1 MSFTTTKNKRVL
13 IKFQKKCIF
22 MEEKFR
28 KKVNKSTFIS
38 PQIPILIQ
46 KANGKILGEISNLQ
60 FEL

>member
-1 MSFTTTKNKRVL
+1 
-13 IKFQKKCIF
+13 